1 MTALRS
7 LPDRAGLRRGRFR
20 RLFNAFHDDRRGA
33 TAVEFAIVAPVFFF
47 LIFLIAET
55 AMIFIAE
62 QVLDNAVFE
71 SARLVRTG
79 QAQKSR
85 MGQADFRAD
94 LCSRMSVFIDCEE
107 GNPDFYLDVKSYE
120 SFADMNLGTPLDDEE
135 KFESEGAYDFGD
147 EREIVVVRA
156 YYQWPVNKIFG
167 GLRIKKNL
175 DNGKQMIGSFAAF
188 RNEPFGP
195 TT

>member
-1 MTALRS
+1 MTGHIP
-7 LPDRAGLRRGRFR
+7 LPERNSPRRCRYSHLPKTFQ
-20 RLFNAFHDDRRGA
+20 DDRRGA
-33 TAVEFAIVAPVFFF
+33 TAVEFAIIAPIFFF
-47 LIFLIAET
+47 LVFLIAET

-62 QVLDNAVFE
+62 QVLDNAVYE

-79 QAQKSR
+79 QAQKSQ
-85 MGQADFRAD
+85 MSQADIRAD
-94 LCSRMSVFIDCEE
+94 LCSRMSVFIECED
-107 GNPDFYLDVKSYE
+107 GNPNFYLDVKSYE
-120 SFADMNLGTPLDDEE
+120 SFADMNLGEPLDDEE

-175 DNGKQMIGSFAAF
+175 NNGKQMIGSFAAF

>member
-85 MGQADFRAD
+85 MGQPISEPTYAAGCRFSSIARRAIRTST
-94 LCSRMSVFIDCEE
+94 LM
-107 GNPDFYLDVKSYE
+107 
-120 SFADMNLGTPLDDEE
+120 
-135 KFESEGAYDFGD
+135 
-147 EREIVVVRA
+147 
-156 YYQWPVNKIFG
+156 
-167 GLRIKKNL
+167 
-175 DNGKQMIGSFAAF
+175 
-188 RNEPFGP
+188 
-195 TT
+195 